1 MRKKCYKK
9 GRYMGARR
17 CLVGSPF
24 FVVLKWSISDKIHM
38 ELKCCRGSKEEQIP
52 PSAICM
58 DLQLDMH

>member
-1 MRKKCYKK
+1 
-9 GRYMGARR
+9 MGARR